1 LIMKKKLDKI
11 VLLLILAV
19 LFYGAML
26 IYADVEIVVKK
37 IFEINWKYI
46 PLILSL
52 IGIQIG
58 ILAFRYHR
66 LLKKLGITI
75 PFKDSFKIFVA
86 GLSMTITPLGGG
98 TGIKSHLL
106 KKNFGYSISSTL
118 PIVLVERWTELL
130 SILILMIILLFLTTM
145 YASYIAVILGLIM
158 VGVLVIITSNSK
170 LFTYYKKFFLKIKY
184 LRKFSMSLE
193 ESKNSI
199 KILYRKKTIFEAVGL
214 SFVSKIIQLFVV
226 FYIFLAVG
234 LEFDFFQA
242 GQIYY
247 TSMVFGSISFIPGG
261 IIVTESSM
269 LGLLLENGIQ
279 VSIATLIVIL
289 SRLVTIWLFTIVG
302 TVALKFEMARKPE
315 S

>member
-1 LIMKKKLDKI
+1 MKKKLDKI

-46 PLILSL
+46 PIILSL

-58 ILAFRYHR
+58 ILGFRYHR
-66 LLKKLGITI
+66 LLKKLGISI
-75 PFKDSFKIFVA
+75 PFKESFKLFVA

-98 TGIKSHLL
+98 TGIKSYLL
-106 KKNFGYSISSTL
+106 KKKFGYSISSTL
-118 PIVLVERWTELL
+118 PIILVERWTELL
-130 SILILMIILLFLTTM
+130 SILILMIILLFFTTM
-145 YASYIAVILGLIM
+145 YASYIAIILGLIM

-199 KILYRKKTIFEAVGL
+199 KILYRKKTVFEAIGL
-214 SFVSKIIQLFVV
+214 SFVSKIIQLFAV

-234 LEFDFFQA
+234 VEFDFFQA

-247 TSMVFGSISFIPGG
+247 TSIVFGSISFIPGG

>member
-1 LIMKKKLDKI
+1 MKKKLDKI

>member
-1 LIMKKKLDKI
+1 MKKKLDKI

-37 IFEINWKYI
+37 IFEINWEYI
-46 PLILSL
+46 PIILSL

-58 ILAFRYHR
+58 ILGLRYHR

-130 SILILMIILLFLTTM
+130 SILILLIILSFLTTM

-199 KILYRKKTIFEAVGL
+199 KILYRKKTVFEAVGL

>member
-1 LIMKKKLDKI
+1 MKKKLDKI

-66 LLKKLGITI
+66 LLKKLGISI
-75 PFKDSFKIFVA
+75 PFKESFKIFVA

-214 SFVSKIIQLFVV
+214 SFVSKIIQLFAV

>member
-1 LIMKKKLDKI
+1 MKKKLDKI

-46 PLILSL
+46 PIILSL

-58 ILAFRYHR
+58 ILGFRYHR

-130 SILILMIILLFLTTM
+130 SILILMIILSFLTTM

-199 KILYRKKTIFEAVGL
+199 KILYRKKTVFEAVGL
-214 SFVSKIIQLFVV
+214 SFVSKIIQLFAV